1 MVTQG
6 RNITRQNLPQIG
18 LYTTP
23 GILSIIIEMFTEK
36 IEFYTLMQSEREKR
50 SGSVNFR
57 IRMYQM
63 ENWDCPS

>member
-6 RNITRQNLPQIG
+6 RNILRQNLPQIG

-36 IEFYTLMQSEREKR
+36 IEFYTLYSLEDRKDPE
-50 SGSVNFR
+50 V
-57 IRMYQM
+57 
-63 ENWDCPS
+63 

>member
-6 RNITRQNLPQIG
+6 RNVMRQNLPQIG

-36 IEFYTLMQSEREKR
+36 IEFYTLMQSEREKDPE
-50 SGSVNFR
+50 V
-57 IRMYQM
+57 
-63 ENWDCPS
+63 